1 MNIAE
6 ATRGSDVDFA
16 GIAFPLDDLKAIAG
30 EFRATTPEI
39 AAENEIWNDA
49 AITGTFSFSSGGGS
63 LEGWIS
69 LYDGTKYSFQSIE
82 ITAKTGT
89 AAGAFALPLVR
100 VKPLGS
106 GEIGTFELG
115 GFWATGTLKLSCLQT
130 SFPVVSAAPLNYY
143 LAGKVKCTKA

>member
-6 ATRGSDVDFA
+6 ATRGSDVNLA
-16 GIAFPLDDLKAIAG
+16 GVTFPIKDLKAIAG
-30 EFRATTPEI
+30 ELRTTYPEK
-39 AAENEIWNDA
+39 AAANEIWNDA

-69 LYDGTKYSFQSIE
+69 LYDGTKYYFQSIE

-89 AAGAFALPLVR
+89 AAGAFALPLIR

-115 GFWATGTLKLSCLQT
+115 GFWATGSLQLSCVQT
-130 SFPVVSAAPLNYY
+130 PFPVISAAPLNYY

>member
-6 ATRGSDVDFA
+6 ATKGSDVNLV
-16 GIAFPLDDLKAIAG
+16 GVTFPIKDLKAIVG
-30 EFRATTPEI
+30 ELRTTYPEK
-39 AAENEIWNDA
+39 AAVNETWNDA

-63 LEGWIS
+63 MEGWIS
-69 LYDGTKYSFQSIE
+69 LYDGTKYYFQSIE

-89 AAGAFALPLVR
+89 AAGAFALPLIR

-115 GFWATGTLKLSCLQT
+115 GFWATGSLKLSCVQN
-130 SFPVVSAAPLNYY
+130 SFPVISAAPLNYY